1 MVAIPIIVPTTKY
14 ILGPLMH
21 KLKDS
26 LGFQVNRTANAMK
39 SRFNNFLK
47 SYNLTSEQYVIMKSV
62 QENPE
67 ITPTQLSE
75 ITLKDKTTITRMID
89 TLVKNEMLIRTP
101 KINDRR
107 AYQLSW
113 STRGEKIMEEILP
126 ITENVIKKLSGQF
139 EEKDLK
145 TFLSMLETL
154 RKTPCLESL

>member
-1 MVAIPIIVPTTKY
+1 MFSEDSIIFFQGKP
-14 ILGPLMH
+14 MH
-21 KLKDS
+21 KLEDS

-62 QENPE
+62 QENQD

-101 KINDRR
+101 KPNDRR
-107 AYQLSW
+107 AYQISW
-113 STRGEKIMEEILP
+113 SKKGEKVMDEILP
-126 ITENVIKKLSGQF
+126 ITGDIIKKLSSQF
-139 EEKDLK
+139 DKKDLK
-145 TFLSMLETL
+145 TFFKMLETL
-154 RKTPCLESL
+154 RQTPCLESL